1 MDHIEKLIDLYPLKT
16 VSTVLLIF
24 LMDAR
29 TVLFLCF
36 ALLVVIDCLTRWTA
50 ISFKS
55 LAERNGKAT
64 LAAALWGIPSARRK
78 GLIKSFDMRKGMDK
92 LLLYLLCTL
101 AASSCDMIFG
111 VLGTPAWMTSFIVG
125 YMSVT
130 EILSIIE
137 NLSEAGV
144 GSFAQL
150 ADRLRKRFN
159 GP

>member
-1 MDHIEKLIDLYPLKT
+1 MEQIEKLIDLYPVKT
-16 VSTVLLIF
+16 ISTVLLIF

-50 ISFKS
+50 ISFKDLS
-55 LAERNGKAT
+55 ERNEKTT
-64 LAAALWGIPSARRK
+64 LAAALRGIPSARRK
-78 GLIKSFDMRKGMDK
+78 GLIRSFDMRKGMDK

-144 GSFAQL
+144 RSMEKLAQMV
-150 ADRLRKRFN
+150 RKRM
-159 GP
+159 

>member
-55 LAERNGKAT
+55 LSERNEKTT

-78 GLIKSFDMRKGMDK
+78 GLIRSFDMRKGMDK
-92 LLLYLLCTL
+92 LLLYLLFTL

-144 GSFAQL
+144 GSMEKLAQQVKK
-150 ADRLRKRFN
+150 RL
-159 GP
+159 

>member
-78 GLIKSFDMRKGMDK
+78 GLIRSFDMRKGMDK

-101 AASSCDMIFG
+101 AVSSCDMIFG

-144 GSFAQL
+144 GSMEKLAQQVKK
-150 ADRLRKRFN
+150 RL
-159 GP
+159 

>member
-78 GLIKSFDMRKGMDK
+78 GLIRSFDMRKGMDK
-92 LLLYLLCTL
+92 LLLFQGSVQVRFQPGKLCFR
-101 AASSCDMIFG
+101 DPVRF
-111 VLGTPAWMTSFIVG
+111 
-125 YMSVT
+125 
-130 EILSIIE
+130 
-137 NLSEAGV
+137 
-144 GSFAQL
+144 
-150 ADRLRKRFN
+150 LRGKW
-159 GP
+159 

>member
-1 MDHIEKLIDLYPLKT
+1 MEQIEKLIDLYPVKT
-16 VSTVLLIF
+16 VSTIFLIF

-36 ALLVVIDCLTRWTA
+36 ALLVVLDCLTRWTA

-55 LAERNGKAT
+55 LAERNEKTT

-78 GLIKSFDMRKGMDK
+78 GLIRSFDMRKGMDK

-111 VLGTPAWMTSFIVG
+111 VLGTPAWMTSFIIG

-137 NLSEAGV
+137 NLSDAGV
-144 GSFAQL
+144 GSMEKLAQQVKK
-150 ADRLRKRFN
+150 RL
-159 GP
+159 

>member
-1 MDHIEKLIDLYPLKT
+1 MEQIEKLVDLYPVKT
-16 VSTVLLIF
+16 ISTILLVF
-24 LMDAR
+24 LMDTR
-29 TVLFLCF
+29 TVLFFCF

-55 LAERNGKAT
+55 LSERNEKTT
-64 LAAALWGIPSARRK
+64 LAAALWGIPAARRK
-78 GLIKSFDMRKGMDK
+78 GLIRSFDMRKGMDK

-144 GSFAQL
+144 GSMEKLAQQVKK
-150 ADRLRKRFN
+150 RL
-159 GP
+159 

>member
-1 MDHIEKLIDLYPLKT
+1 MEQIEKLVDLYPVKT
-16 VSTVLLIF
+16 ISTILLVF
-24 LMDAR
+24 LMDTR
-29 TVLFLCF
+29 TVLFFCF

-55 LAERNGKAT
+55 LSERNEKTT
-64 LAAALWGIPSARRK
+64 LAAALWGIPAARRK
-78 GLIKSFDMRKGMDK
+78 GLIRSFDMRKGMDK

-144 GSFAQL
+144 GSMTRL
-150 ADRLRKRFN
+150 AEKVK
-159 GP
+159 GKI

>member
-1 MDHIEKLIDLYPLKT
+1 MEQIEKLVDLYPVKT
-16 VSTVLLIF
+16 ISTILLVF

-78 GLIKSFDMRKGMDK
+78 GLIRSFDMRKGMDK

-137 NLSEAGV
+137 NLSAAGV
-144 GSFAQL
+144 GSMEKLAQQVKK
-150 ADRLRKRFN
+150 RL
-159 GP
+159 